1 MLKPFTSLIMRN
13 SSKTFSALSRFLG
26 LAALLTQTVNAANV
40 VPPPETVNH
49 DYGFIVLSAAMIFF
63 MKAGFCCLET
73 GLVRSKNSINT
84 ALNNALDTGTSVLG
98 FLFIGFGLM
107 FGPSLIKGVLGFGN
121 LPFGNYGGDHPVWS
135 FFFFQVMFAAV
146 TLTIAKGA
154 MAERTSYRGYMVFS
168 FIGASLVYPILGH
181 WAWGSAG
188 SGFGFAGGVGWLE
201 AMGFHD
207 FAGSTIIHSM
217 GGAFALAGI
226 IVVGPRIGRFGKDG
240 SVNAI
245 PGHNMPLIALGSF
258 ILWFGWFS
266 FNAGSALSEGAAIG
280 RIATNSLVA
289 GCSGLMF
296 TVFVYRLKNGWV
308 DATASFNG
316 ALGGLVAITAGSD
329 LVTPVGA
336 VVIGAAS
343 SLITGLMP
351 NLLTK
356 LKLDDSVDAVSVH
369 LGCGIFGTLCV
380 SMMNPETPFLMFHVQ
395 LLGGLIIPLIA
406 FVVGLVLFK
415 VIDLTVGLK
424 APIESQINGLDFA
437 EHSANAYP
445 NFTITESTL
454 SDEDL

>member
-1 MLKPFTSLIMRN
+1 MQAQLKTTPIVPRL
-13 SSKTFSALSRFLG
+13 LL
-26 LAALLTQTVNAANV
+26 LAALLTQTLSAANV

-107 FGPSLIKGVLGFGN
+107 FGPSLYEGLLGFGN

-154 MAERTSYRGYMVFS
+154 MAERTSYRGYMAFS
-168 FIGASLVYPILGH
+168 FIGASVIYPILGH
-181 WAWGSAG
+181 WAWGSSG
-188 SGFGFAGGVGWLE
+188 KGFGFAGGTGWLE

-226 IVVGPRIGRFGKDG
+226 IVVGPRVGRFGKDG
-240 SVNAI
+240 TVNTI

-289 GCSGLMF
+289 GCSGLLF

-316 ALGGLVAITAGSD
+316 ALGGLVAITAASD

-336 VVIGAAS
+336 VAIGAAS

-380 SMMNPETPFLMFHVQ
+380 SIFNPETPFLLFNVQ
-395 LLGGLIIPLIA
+395 LMGALAIPFAA
-406 FVVGLVLFK
+406 FVVGLILFK
-415 VIDLTVGLK
+415 LIDLTIGLK
-424 APIESQINGLDFA
+424 ASVESQITGLDFA

-445 NFTITESTL
+445 NFTITESII
-454 SDEDL
+454 SEEDL

>member
-1 MLKPFTSLIMRN
+1 MQVHLKTLPIVPRL
-13 SSKTFSALSRFLG
+13 LL
-26 LAALLTQTVNAANV
+26 LAALITQTLSAANV
-40 VPPPETVNH
+40 IPPPETVTH
-49 DYGFIVLSAAMIFF
+49 DYGFIVLSATMIFF

-107 FGPSLIKGVLGFGN
+107 FGPSLGQPLVEGLLGFGN
-121 LPFGNYGGDHPVWS
+121 LAFGNYGGDHPVWS

-168 FIGASLVYPILGH
+168 FIGAAVVYPILGH
-181 WAWGSAG
+181 WAWGSSG
-188 SGFGFAGGVGWLE
+188 GGFGFAGAKGWLE

-226 IVVGPRIGRFGKDG
+226 IVVGPRVGRFSKDG
-240 SVNAI
+240 TVNTI

-289 GCSGLMF
+289 GCSGLLF

-316 ALGGLVAITAGSD
+316 ALGGLVAITAASD

-336 VVIGAAS
+336 VAIGAIS

-351 NLLTK
+351 SLLTK

-369 LGCGIFGTLCV
+369 LGCGVFGTLCV
-380 SMMNPETPFLMFHVQ
+380 SMFNPETPFILFNVQ
-395 LLGGLIIPLIA
+395 LIGALAVPLAA
-406 FVVGLVLFK
+406 FVVSLILFK
-415 VIDLTVGLK
+415 IIDLTVGLK
-424 APIESQINGLDFA
+424 ASVDSQITGLDFA

-445 NFTITESTL
+445 NFTITESIL
-454 SDEDL
+454 SDDDL

>member
-1 MLKPFTSLIMRN
+1 MHLKKIFGISQFT
-13 SSKTFSALSRFLG
+13 FLG
-26 LAALLTQTVNAANV
+26 LLMTQSSSAANI
-40 VPPPETVNH
+40 VPPPETLNH
-49 DYGFIVLSAAMIFF
+49 DYGFIILTAAMIFF

-98 FLFIGFGLM
+98 FLFLGFGLM
-107 FGPSLIKGVLGFGN
+107 FGPSLIDGLVGFGN
-121 LPFGNYGGDHPVWS
+121 LPFGGYGGDHPVWS

-168 FIGASLVYPILGH
+168 LIGTAIVYPILGH
-181 WAWGSAG
+181 WAWGSTGA
-188 SGFGFAGGVGWLE
+188 GFGFAGGKGWLE
-201 AMGFHD
+201 SLGFHD

-226 IVVGPRIGRFGKDG
+226 IVVGPRVGRFNKDG
-240 SVNAI
+240 TVNTI

-280 RIATNSLVA
+280 RIATNSLVS
-289 GCSGLMF
+289 GCSGLLF
-296 TVFVYRLKNGWV
+296 TVLVYRLRNGWV

-316 ALGGLVAITAGSD
+316 ALGGLVAITASSD
-329 LVTPVGA
+329 LVNPVSA

-351 NLLTK
+351 HLLAK
-356 LKLDDSVDAVSVH
+356 ARLDDSVDAVSVH
-369 LGCGIFGTLCV
+369 LGCGFFGTLCV
-380 SMMNPETPFLMFHVQ
+380 SIFNPDSPFALFDVQ
-395 LLGGLIIPLIA
+395 LMGALAVPLVALI
-406 FVVGLVLFK
+406 VGLVLFK
-415 VIDLTVGLK
+415 IIDLTIGLK
-424 APIESQINGLDFA
+424 APIESQITGLDFA
-437 EHSANAYP
+437 EHSANGYP
-445 NFTITESTL
+445 NFTISENTTF
-454 SDEDL
+454 DEE

>member
-1 MLKPFTSLIMRN
+1 MHIHH
-13 SSKTFSALSRFLG
+13 KTLSMVSRFIL
-26 LAALLTQTVNAANV
+26 LAAILTHSVSAANV
-40 VPPPETVNH
+40 IPPPGTTSH

-98 FLFIGFGLM
+98 FLFVGFGLM
-107 FGPSLIKGVLGFGN
+107 FGPSLVEGWLGFGN
-121 LPFGNYGGDHPVWS
+121 LPFGNYGGDHPVWA

-168 FIGASLVYPILGH
+168 FIGASVIYPILGH
-181 WAWGSAG
+181 WVWGSAG
-188 SGFGFAGGVGWLE
+188 KPFGFAGGMGWLE
-201 AMGFHD
+201 AMGFRD
-207 FAGSTIIHSM
+207 FAGSTVIHSM
-217 GGAFALAGI
+217 GGALALAGI
-226 IVVGPRIGRFGKDG
+226 IVVGPRVGRFNKDG
-240 SVNAI
+240 SANAI

-258 ILWFGWFS
+258 ILWFGWFA

-280 RIATNSLVA
+280 RIATNSLVS
-289 GCSGLMF
+289 GCSGLLF
-296 TVFVYRLKNGWV
+296 TVFVYRLTNGWV

-316 ALGGLVAITAGSD
+316 ALGGLVAITAASD

-336 VVIGAAS
+336 VAVGAVS

-380 SMMNPETPFLMFHVQ
+380 SLLNPETPFANFNVQ
-395 LLGGLIIPLIA
+395 LIGALAVPGAA
-406 FVVGLVLFK
+406 FIVGLVLFK
-415 VIDLTVGLK
+415 LIDLTIGLK
-424 APIESQINGLDFA
+424 ASVESQITGLDFA

-445 NFTITESTL
+445 NFTITESII
-454 SDEDL
+454 SEEDP